1 MLEGLPAEVLYH
13 VRHTSRCAFRIV
25 AINESSGSTLYLF
38 QVVDIS
44 AMVGV
49 PDSGRVFQSWAYHSG
64 VGS

>member
-1 MLEGLPAEVLYH
+1 MLEGLPAKVLYH
-13 VRHTSRCAFRIV
+13 VRHTSWSMFSIV
-25 AINESSGSTLYLF
+25 TVNESSGSALYLF

-49 PDSGRVFQSWAYHSG
+49 PDSGRVFQSWAYHSS